1 MGFWCSCHLC
11 SLSYWDVIEVT
22 LLPPKLMQ
30 LLANS
35 KPGCDTIANR
45 SCLYSGLIKKR
56 KPPLFSI
63 SHRCNE
69 QALILMMVMGHVLTS
84 FWSFPN
90 VGAGK
95 DMIKSAFKAGDRIVP
110 TTLLKSPVRLYTL
123 IRQLKWQ
130 THIKDINRQMSGSFP
145 ANRVSLLSLWRG

>member
-1 MGFWCSCHLC
+1 MQLPFVFIVLLGCHW
-11 SLSYWDVIEVT
+11 SHPIITPKARSSWQTANRDVI
-22 LLPPKLMQ
+22 LLLTGHVYIQVSLRRESPPFFHHQ
-30 LLANS
+30 
-35 KPGCDTIANR
+35 
-45 SCLYSGLIKKR
+45 
-56 KPPLFSI
+56 I

-69 QALILMMVMGHVLTS
+69 QALILTMVMGHVATS

-145 ANRVSLLSLWRG
+145 ANGYHC